1 MGFQDEQDYIMRM
14 IKEVIRVLVTVA
26 LGKTYKQV
34 ELDEAKEKAQE
45 RIQELQQ

>member
-26 LGKTYKQV
+26 LGTGR
-34 ELDEAKEKAQE
+34 A
-45 RIQELQQ
+45 